1 MCACGNSDDVEDT
14 IIYFSLGFC
23 FSSFSLINF
32 LVDKQKQEEKKQNPL
47 NQIKQM
53 IKNLD
58 PGFYIRSK
66 LMGKLHYIC
75 GLY

>member
-47 NQIKQM
+47 NQIK
-53 IKNLD
+53 
-58 PGFYIRSK
+58 
-66 LMGKLHYIC
+66 
-75 GLY
+75 